1 MSVRKCSGRDDIS
14 FRLNVLLTLFVLKP
28 TSVFYNERPE
38 INAEWPD
45 TIKGMLESSFDK
57 DIDLRPKASLFYDII
72 RDELKRIRGNAKGL
86 NDTWIQRRR
95 SDLSLKGLFSEATN
109 SDGRRR
115 SSTNSVGRRR
125 SSNNSENCGMPIE
138 LIGMVSDEDVM
149 SDEDEED
156 NAPLN
161 FQRLADLC
169 KQVASD
175 SATSTDA
182 CPSSHDSLHPQ
193 IHEPVP
199 VTFS

>member
-72 RDELKRIRGNAKGL
+72 RDELKRLRGNAKGL
-86 NDTWIQRRR
+86 NDTWIQRNR
-95 SDLSLKGLFSEATN
+95 SDLSLRRLFSDEG
-109 SDGRRR
+109 GRRN
-115 SSTNSVGRRR
+115 SANSVGRRR

-138 LIGMVSDEDVM
+138 LIGMMSDEDVM

-175 SATSTDA
+175 SATSIDYS
-182 CPSSHDSLHPQ
+182 PSSRSR
-193 IHEPVP
+193 
-199 VTFS
+199 FSPPPDL